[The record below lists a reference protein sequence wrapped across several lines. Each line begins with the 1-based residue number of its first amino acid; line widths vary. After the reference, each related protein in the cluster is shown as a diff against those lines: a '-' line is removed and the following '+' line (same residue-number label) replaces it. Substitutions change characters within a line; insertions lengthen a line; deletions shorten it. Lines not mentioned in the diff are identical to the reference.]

1 MAACLGG
8 TTVIRYGMW
17 NVRVE
22 TSTHTCARRVLPQL
36 ICRARAPDIL
46 LVVEWTINALALL
59 AGLGPANNLFPDSFC
74 ARRKPVRYGT
84 MAAVEALCGLTPIS
98 VV

>member
-1 MAACLGG
+1 M
-8 TTVIRYGMW
+8 IRYGMW

-46 LVVEWTINALALL
+46 LVVEWTIDALALL
-59 AGLGPANNLFPDSFC
+59 AGLGPAHNLKPYFQIVSVLVESQYATERWQRWKHC
-74 ARRKPVRYGT
+74 AG
-84 MAAVEALCGLTPIS
+84 
-98 VV
+98 